1 MIAGQGG
8 ATTGQGGTGQGG
20 RAGATGSGGAPAAG
34 GSMAGPVTLP
44 LVVSPD
50 KRYLMGTNGAPFMV
64 AGDSPQ
70 CLSANLSTANYDA
83 YFAARAAQGFNASWV
98 NLICTTYTG
107 GRTDATTYDGIA
119 PFTSKLSGGLY
130 DLATPNPAYFARVDA
145 LFAAAAAHGT
155 VVFAD
160 PIEFGGFWQTIQAN
174 SAAAASSYGQFLG
187 ARYRN
192 QANIVWMSGND
203 MIGFNMVDKFVD
215 VAKGIQTGGAM
226 QLQTAELDWPGLPS
240 TLDDPNWVPS
250 AAPTSLNLAYTYNP
264 TYALLLFDYN
274 RSGHLPNI
282 FIEGNY
288 EAENLAGGPHPT
300 NAHDIRA
307 QAFWSDLSGATG
319 WFYGNH
325 WEVFLMDNATWA
337 SNLAADKGAPQMLFV
352 KQLFEP
358 RKWWQLVPDE
368 AHAVVTSG
376 VGSCMASSATQG
388 GSAPNAQE
396 DTCATTARTADGTL
410 IITYMPQ
417 ARSISVDMT
426 KLSATATA
434 RWFDPTTGAFT
445 AIAGSPLANTGTR
458 VFTPPT
464 ATHSD
469 GYSDWALVLETS
481 PP

>member
-1 MIAGQGG
+1 MGQSDVHDVHRRSDRRDDVRW
-8 ATTGQGGTGQGG
+8 G
-20 RAGATGSGGAPAAG
+20 RA
-34 GSMAGPVTLP
+34 VH
-44 LVVSPD
+44 
-50 KRYLMGTNGAPFMV
+50 
-64 AGDSPQ
+64 
-70 CLSANLSTANYDA
+70 
-83 YFAARAAQGFNASWV
+83 
-98 NLICTTYTG
+98 
-107 GRTDATTYDGIA
+107 
-119 PFTSKLSGGLY
+119 SKLSGGLY

-174 SAAAASSYGQFLG
+174 SAAAGSSYGQFLG

-215 VAKGIQTGGAM
+215 VAKGIQTGGAL
-226 QLQTAELDWPGLPS
+226 QLQTAELDWPVLSS

-250 AAPTSLNLAYTYNP
+250 ASPTSINLAYTYNP

-288 EAENLAGGPHPT
+288 EAENLEAGPHPT

-325 WEVFLMDNATWA
+325 WEVYLMDNATWA
-337 SNLAADKGAPQMLFV
+337 SNLAADKGAPQMLYV

-358 RKWWQLVPDE
+358 RKLVATGSRRSARGRDVGFWNLHGVYRHAGDVGPERAGRHLRDHGTHRGRNIDHHVHASGAQHHRRHDE
-368 AHAVVTSG
+368 AERDRDRALVRSDDRRVHDRRRIPAREHGDADVHA
-376 VGSCMASSATQG
+376 
-388 GSAPNAQE
+388 
-396 DTCATTARTADGTL
+396 
-410 IITYMPQ
+410 
-417 ARSISVDMT
+417 
-426 KLSATATA
+426 
-434 RWFDPTTGAFT
+434 
-445 AIAGSPLANTGTR
+445 
-458 VFTPPT
+458 
-464 ATHSD
+464 SD
-469 GYSDWALVLETS
+469 GDALRWLQRLGARPRDVAAIETNVKCEAARL
-481 PP
+481 PLP